1 MNLDKKMVCF
11 ILMCRNTTDYLV
23 LKLRQRSVAAV
34 ANGGIVERNEAQK
47 HGRQGLRMNGLM

>member
-1 MNLDKKMVCF
+1 
-11 ILMCRNTTDYLV
+11 MCRNTTDYLV